1 MEGGLRSLAIKVF
14 KIRDWFLDALF
25 PKTCF
30 RCDKERTWFCE
41 ECTAMY
47 KPFSGLMSCL
57 FCHEESLLGRTCG
70 RCRKQ
75 TFLDGYFSMGHYGDP
90 VLRRAIHVWKY
101 YEQKEV
107 QEVLM
112 KWLCAS
118 RLIPQISSLNT
129 AQDKWCVQ
137 AIPLHIKRYRERGF
151 NQAEVIAQTIC
162 TQSGLPYKDMLARQ
176 VFTPSQAK
184 RAHEQRKVG
193 ELDGIFSLR
202 FPFENETSVFLCDD
216 VITSGTTMDAAA
228 KVLKEA
234 GAKTVWGIV
243 LAKG

>member
-1 MEGGLRSLAIKVF
+1 
-14 KIRDWFLDALF
+14 
-25 PKTCF
+25 
-30 RCDKERTWFCE
+30 
-41 ECTAMY
+41 
-47 KPFSGLMSCL
+47 
-57 FCHEESLLGRTCG
+57 
-70 RCRKQ
+70 
-75 TFLDGYFSMGHYGDP
+75 MGHYSDP

-101 YEQKEV
+101 YGQKEV
-107 QEVLM
+107 QEVIM

-118 RLIPQISSLNT
+118 KLIFQMPSLNT
-129 AQDKWCVQ
+129 TQDRWCVQ
-137 AIPLHIKRYRERGF
+137 AIPLHFKRYRERGF
-151 NQAEVIAQTIC
+151 NQAEVIAQIIC
-162 TQSGLPYKDMLARQ
+162 TQSGLPYKDMLVRQ
-176 VFTPSQAK
+176 AFTPSQAK